1 MELLESAE
9 VIAALQPQCMPGRT
23 FLDEF
28 HFIVFQ
34 ENGGD
39 MPRRKKYRMPYPSWM
54 LCAYVQADDVS
65 IFYDAVFLVGE
76 DTRPYGH
83 VEKAA
88 IETERLTSENGSSP
102 IVELLPFAY

>member
-9 VIAALQPQCMPGRT
+9 VIAALQPQCMQSRT

-54 LCAYVQADDVS
+54 LCAYFFVALKYTMEPS
-65 IFYDAVFLVGE
+65 
-76 DTRPYGH
+76 R
-83 VEKAA
+83 
-88 IETERLTSENGSSP
+88 
-102 IVELLPFAY
+102 